1 MWEGNSIFVGAD
13 QMSDEYDVEL
23 TEEHIMLRDMVR
35 KFAANEIAPVVEN
48 DENDHRFQRELVSKM
63 AELGLFGCPV
73 PEEYG
78 GNGMGYLAHAIVT
91 EEIGRA
97 SGSLRVAFNMQ
108 TMGTA
113 MSILK
118 WGSEDLKKKYIP
130 ALMSAEILGCF
141 GITEP
146 DSGSDTASMATTAV
160 RDGNEYILN
169 GQKMWI
175 TWSPVADMSIIF
187 AMTDKKAK
195 HKGMSVFLMDMDTPG
210 VSTKAIKEKL
220 GIWAC
225 PTGEISMEDVRIPS
239 SNLLGEEGK
248 GFGYLMKELIS
259 TRLSAAAGA
268 VGTCQAALDEAIKYA
283 NERRQFGKSIGEFQM
298 VQEVIARM
306 VVETEAARAL
316 VWRCAIQKDKGL
328 VNNMRETV
336 VAKFYACRAA
346 DEVPNLAL
354 EVLSA
359 YGYSNEY
366 PIARI
371 LRDGKV
377 YKILEGASNIMKMI
391 IATDALGLKKANR

>member
-1 MWEGNSIFVGAD
+1 
-13 QMSDEYDVEL
+13 MSDQYDVEL
-23 TEEHIMLRDMVR
+23 TEDHVMLRDMVR
-35 KFAANEIAPVVEN
+35 KFADKEIAPVVER
-48 DENDHRFQRELVSKM
+48 DENEHRFQRELVTQM
-63 AELGLFGCPV
+63 AELNLFGCPV

-78 GNGMGYLAHAIVT
+78 GNGMGYLAHAIAT
-91 EEIGRA
+91 EEIGRV

-118 WGSEDLKKKYIP
+118 WGSEELKRKYIP

-146 DSGSDTASMATTAV
+146 DAGSDTASMTTTATK
-160 RDGNEYILN
+160 DGSEYVLN
-169 GQKMWI
+169 GRKMWI
-175 TWSPVADMSIIF
+175 TWCPVADMSVVF

-195 HKGMSVFLMDMDTPG
+195 HRGMSVFVMDMDAPG
-210 VSTKAIKEKL
+210 VSTKAIKDKL
-220 GIWAC
+220 GLWAC
-225 PTGEISMEDVRIPS
+225 PTGEIIMEDVRVPA
-239 SNLLGEEGK
+239 SNMLGQEGK
-248 GFGYLMKELIS
+248 GFGYLMQELIS

-268 VGTCQAALDEAIKYA
+268 VGTCQAALDESIKYA
-283 NERRQFGKSIGEFQM
+283 NERSQFGSRIAEFQM

-328 VNNMRETV
+328 VNNNRETV
-336 VAKFYACRAA
+336 LAKFYACRAA
-346 DEVPNLAL
+346 DEVPDLAL

-377 YKILEGASNIMKMI
+377 YKILEGATNIMKMI
-391 IATDALGLKKANR
+391 LATDALGIKKANR

>member
-1 MWEGNSIFVGAD
+1 
-13 QMSDEYDVEL
+13 MSDEYDVEL
-23 TEEHIMLRDMVR
+23 TEEHVMLRDMVR
-35 KFAANEIAPVVEN
+35 KFADNEIAPVVDK
-48 DENDHRFQRELVSKM
+48 DENEHRFQRELVEQM

-78 GNGMGYLAHAIVT
+78 GNNMGYLAHAIVT
-91 EEIGRA
+91 EEIGRV

-113 MSILK
+113 LSILK
-118 WGSEDLKKKYIP
+118 WGSEEIKKKYVP
-130 ALMSAEILGCF
+130 ELMSAKILGCF

-146 DSGSDTASMATTAV
+146 DAGSDTAAMSSTAV
-160 RDGNEYILN
+160 KDGDHYVLN
-169 GQKMWI
+169 GRKMWI
-175 TWSPVADMSIIF
+175 TWAPVADMAIIF
-187 AMTDKKAK
+187 AMTDKKAV
-195 HKGMSVFLMDMDTPG
+195 HKGMSAFVMDMHSPG
-210 VSTKAIKEKL
+210 VSTISIKEKL
-220 GIWAC
+220 GLWAC
-225 PTGEISMEDVRIPS
+225 PTGEVIMEDVRVPAG
-239 SNLLGEEGK
+239 NLLGQEGR
-248 GFGYLMKELIS
+248 GFGYLMQELIS

-268 VGTCQAALDEAIKYA
+268 VGTCQAAVNEAIKYA
-283 NERRQFGKSIGEFQM
+283 TERRQFGQSIAEFQM

-316 VWRCAIQKDKGL
+316 VWRCAIQKDRGI

-336 VAKFYACRAA
+336 IAKYYACRAA
-346 DEVPNLAL
+346 DEVPNLGL

-377 YKILEGASNIMKMI
+377 YKILEGATNIMKMI
-391 IATDALGLKKANR
+391 IANDALGLKKANR

>member
-1 MWEGNSIFVGAD
+1 
-13 QMSDEYDVEL
+13 MSDEYDVEL

-35 KFAANEIAPVVEN
+35 KFADNEIAPVADK
-48 DENDHRFQRELVSKM
+48 DENEHRFQRELVTKM
-63 AELGLFGCPV
+63 AELGLFGCPI

-78 GNGMGYLAHAIVT
+78 GNNMGYLAHAIVT
-91 EEIGRA
+91 EEIGRV
-97 SGSLRVAFNMQ
+97 SGSLRVGFNMQ

-113 MSILK
+113 LSILK
-118 WGSEDLKKKYIP
+118 WGSEELKQKYIP
-130 ALMSAEILGCF
+130 ELMSARMLGCF

-146 DSGSDTASMATTAV
+146 DAGSDTASMTSTAV
-160 RDGNEYILN
+160 RDGDHYILN
-169 GQKMWI
+169 GRKMWI
-175 TWSPVADMSIIF
+175 TWAPVADMGIMF
-187 AMTDKKAK
+187 AMTDKKSK
-195 HKGMSVFLMDMDTPG
+195 HKGMSAFVMDMHAPG
-210 VSTKAIKEKL
+210 VSTIAIKEKL

-225 PTGEISMEDVRIPS
+225 PTGEVIMEDVRVPADH
-239 SNLLGEEGK
+239 LLGEEGA
-248 GFGYLMKELIS
+248 GFGHLMKELIS

-268 VGTCQAALDEAIKYA
+268 VGACQAALDVAIKYA
-283 NERRQFGKSIGEFQM
+283 NERRQFGRPIAEFQM

-306 VVETEAARAL
+306 VAETEAARAL
-316 VWRCAIQKDKGL
+316 VWRCAIQKDRGL

-336 VAKFYACRAA
+336 LAKYYACRAA

-366 PIARI
+366 PIAKI

-377 YKILEGASNIMKMI
+377 YKILEGATNIMKMI

>member
-1 MWEGNSIFVGAD
+1 
-13 QMSDEYDVEL
+13 MSDEYDVEL
-23 TEEHIMLRDMVR
+23 TEDHIMLRDMVR
-35 KFAANEIAPVVEN
+35 KFADKEIAPVVEK
-48 DENDHRFQRELVSKM
+48 DENEHRFQRELVNQM
-63 AELGLFGCPV
+63 AELNLFGCPV

-78 GNGMGYLAHAIVT
+78 GNGMGYLAHAIAT
-91 EEIGRA
+91 EEIGRV

-108 TMGTA
+108 TMGTS

-118 WGSEDLKKKYIP
+118 WGSEELKRKYIP
-130 ALMSAEILGCF
+130 ELMSAKLLGCF

-146 DSGSDTASMATTAV
+146 DAGSDTVAMATTAV
-160 RDGNEYILN
+160 KDGNEYVLN
-169 GQKMWI
+169 GRKMWI
-175 TWSPVADMSIIF
+175 TWATVADMSIIF

-195 HKGMSVFLMDMDTPG
+195 HKGMSVFVMDMDSPG
-210 VSTKAIKEKL
+210 VSTIAIKEKL

-225 PTGEISMEDVRIPS
+225 PTGEIIMEDVRVPVE
-239 SNLLGEEGK
+239 NLLGEEGR
-248 GFGYLMKELIS
+248 GFGYLMQELVS

-268 VGTCQAALDEAIKYA
+268 VGTCQAALDESIKYA
-283 NERRQFGKSIGEFQM
+283 NERSQFGQRIAEFQM

-306 VVETEAARAL
+306 VAETEAARAL
-316 VWRCAIQKDKGL
+316 VWRCAIQKDRGL
-328 VNNMRETV
+328 TNNNRETV
-336 VAKFYACRAA
+336 LAKYYACRAA

-377 YKILEGASNIMKMI
+377 YKILEGATNIMKMI
-391 IATDALGLKKANR
+391 LATDALGLKKANR

>member
-1 MWEGNSIFVGAD
+1 
-13 QMSDEYDVEL
+13 MSDEYDVEL
-23 TEEHIMLRDMVR
+23 TEEHKMLRDMVR
-35 KFAANEIAPVVEN
+35 KFADNEIAPRADK
-48 DENDHRFQRELVSKM
+48 DENEHHFQRDLVEQM

-78 GNGMGYLAHAIVT
+78 GNGMGYLAHALVT

-113 MSILK
+113 LSILK
-118 WGSEDLKKKYIP
+118 WGSEEVKKKYIP
-130 ALMSAEILGCF
+130 QLMSAKMLGCF

-146 DSGSDTASMATTAV
+146 DAGSDTAAMSTTAV
-160 RDGNEYILN
+160 RDGEHYVLN
-169 GQKMWI
+169 GRKMWI
-175 TWSPVADMSIIF
+175 TWAPVAHMSVVF
-187 AMTDKKAK
+187 AMTDKKSK
-195 HKGMSVFLMDMDTPG
+195 HKGMSAFVMDMDSPG
-210 VSTKAIKEKL
+210 VSTIEIKDKL
-220 GIWAC
+220 GLWAC
-225 PTGEISMEDVRIPS
+225 PTGEIIMEDVKVPAG
-239 SNLLGEEGK
+239 NLLGEEGA

-268 VGTCQAALDEAIKYA
+268 VGTCQAALDVSIKYA
-283 NERRQFGKSIGEFQM
+283 NERNQFGRPIAEYQM

-306 VVETEAARAL
+306 VAETEAARAL
-316 VWRCAIQKDKGL
+316 VWRCAIQKDRGL

-336 VAKFYACRAA
+336 LAKYYACRAA
-346 DEVPNLAL
+346 DEVPNLGL

-377 YKILEGASNIMKMI
+377 YKILEGATNIMKMI
-391 IATDALGLKKANR
+391 IATDALGIKKANR

>member
-1 MWEGNSIFVGAD
+1 
-13 QMSDEYDVEL
+13 MSDEYDVEL

-35 KFAANEIAPVVEN
+35 KFATNEISPVVDQ
-48 DENDHRFQRELVSKM
+48 DENDHRFQRELVTKM
-63 AELGLFGCPV
+63 GELGLFGCPV

-118 WGSEDLKKKYIP
+118 WGSEELKKKYIP

-146 DSGSDTASMATTAV
+146 DAGSDTAAMASTAV
-160 RDGNEYILN
+160 RDGNEYVLN
-169 GQKMWI
+169 GRKMWI
-175 TWSPVADMSIIF
+175 TWCPVADMAVVF

-195 HKGMSVFLMDMDTPG
+195 HKGMSVFVMDMDSPG

-225 PTGEISMEDVRIPS
+225 PTGEIIMEDVRIPAT
-239 SNLLGEEGK
+239 NLLGEEGK

-268 VGTCQAALDEAIKYA
+268 VGSCQAALDEAIKYA
-283 NERRQFGKSIGEFQM
+283 NERKQFGKPIAEFQM

-306 VVETEAARAL
+306 VAETEAARAL

-336 VAKFYACRAA
+336 LAKYYACRAA

-377 YKILEGASNIMKMI
+377 YKILEGATNIMKMI

>member
-1 MWEGNSIFVGAD
+1 
-13 QMSDEYDVEL
+13 MSDQYDVEL
-23 TEEHIMLRDMVR
+23 TEDHIMLRDMVR
-35 KFAANEIAPVVEN
+35 KFADKEIAPVVER
-48 DENDHRFQRELVSKM
+48 DENDHRFQRELVTQM
-63 AELGLFGCPV
+63 AELNLFGCPV

-78 GNGMGYLAHAIVT
+78 GNGMGYLAHAIAT
-91 EEIGRA
+91 EEIGRV

-118 WGSEDLKKKYIP
+118 WGSEELKRKYIP

-146 DSGSDTASMATTAV
+146 DAGSDTASMTTTAT
-160 RDGNEYILN
+160 RDGSEYVLN
-169 GQKMWI
+169 GRKMWI
-175 TWSPVADMSIIF
+175 TWCPVADMSVVF

-195 HKGMSVFLMDMDTPG
+195 HRGMSVFVMDMDAPG
-210 VSTKAIKEKL
+210 VSTKAIKDKL
-220 GIWAC
+220 GLWAC
-225 PTGEISMEDVRIPS
+225 PTGEIIMEDVRVPA
-239 SNLLGEEGK
+239 SNMLGQEGK
-248 GFGYLMKELIS
+248 GFGYLMQELIS

-268 VGTCQAALDEAIKYA
+268 VGTCQAALDESIKYA
-283 NERRQFGKSIGEFQM
+283 NERSQFGSRIAEFQM

-328 VNNMRETV
+328 INNNRETV
-336 VAKFYACRAA
+336 LAKFYACRAA

-377 YKILEGASNIMKMI
+377 YKILEGATNIMKMI
-391 IATDALGLKKANR
+391 LATDALGIKKANR

>member
-1 MWEGNSIFVGAD
+1 
-13 QMSDEYDVEL
+13 MSEYDVEL

-35 KFAANEIAPVVEN
+35 KFAVNEIAPRVEE
-48 DENDHRFQRELVSKM
+48 DENNHKFQRDLVNKM

-78 GNGMGYLAHAIVT
+78 GNAMGYLAHAIVT

-113 MSILK
+113 LSVLK
-118 WGSEDLKKKYIP
+118 WGSDELKNKYVP
-130 ALMSAEILGCF
+130 ALVSAEILGCF

-160 RDGNEYILN
+160 KDGNEYVLN
-169 GQKMWI
+169 GRKMWI
-175 TWSPVADMSIIF
+175 TWAPVADMSVIF

-195 HKGMSVFLMDMDTPG
+195 HKGMSAFVMDMDTKG
-210 VSTKAIKEKL
+210 VTTETIKEKL
-220 GIWAC
+220 GLWAC
-225 PTGEISMEDVRIPS
+225 PTGEIIMEDVRVPA
-239 SNLLGEEGK
+239 NYLLGEEGK
-248 GFGYLMKELIS
+248 GFGYLMQELIS

-268 VGTCQAALDEAIKYA
+268 VGSCQAALDESIKYA
-283 NERRQFGKSIGEFQM
+283 NERNQFGKPVAQFQM

-306 VVETEAARAL
+306 VAETEAARAL

-328 VNNMRETV
+328 LNNMRETV
-336 VAKFYACRAA
+336 LAKYYASKAA
-346 DEVPNLAL
+346 DEVPNLGL
-354 EVLSA
+354 EILSA

-377 YKILEGASNIMKMI
+377 YKILEGATNIMKMI
-391 IATDALGLKKANR
+391 LATDALGIKKANR

>member
-1 MWEGNSIFVGAD
+1 
-13 QMSDEYDVEL
+13 MSDEYDVEL

-48 DENDHRFQRELVSKM
+48 DENEHRFQRELVSKM

-316 VWRCAIQKDKGL
+316 VWRCAIQKDRGL

-346 DEVPNLAL
+346 DEVPNLAF

>member
-1 MWEGNSIFVGAD
+1 
-13 QMSDEYDVEL
+13 MSDQYDIEL

-35 KFAANEIAPVVEN
+35 KFAVNEIGPRVEE
-48 DENDHRFQRELVSKM
+48 DENNHRFQRDLVNQM

-78 GNGMGYLAHAIVT
+78 GNAMGYLAHAIVT

-113 MSILK
+113 LSILK
-118 WGSEDLKKKYIP
+118 WGSDELKNRYVP
-130 ALMSAEILGCF
+130 ELVSAKILGCF

-146 DSGSDTASMATTAV
+146 DAGSDTASMSTTAV
-160 RDGNEYILN
+160 KDGDQYVLN
-169 GQKMWI
+169 GRKMWI
-175 TWSPVADMSIIF
+175 TWAPVADMAIIF

-195 HKGMSVFLMDMDTPG
+195 HKGMSAFVMDMDTKG
-210 VSTKAIKEKL
+210 VTTETIKEKL
-220 GIWAC
+220 GLWAC
-225 PTGEISMEDVRIPS
+225 PTGEVIMEDVRIPAE
-239 SNLLGEEGK
+239 NLLGQEGK
-248 GFGYLMKELIS
+248 GFGYLMQELIS

-268 VGTCQAALDEAIKYA
+268 VGSCQAALDESIRYA
-283 NERRQFGKSIGEFQM
+283 NERTQFGRPVAQFQM

-306 VVETEAARAL
+306 VAETEAARAL
-316 VWRCAIQKDKGL
+316 VWRCAMQKDRGMA
-328 VNNMRETV
+328 NNMRETV
-336 VAKFYACRAA
+336 LAKYYASKAA
-346 DEVPNLAL
+346 DEVPNMGL
-354 EVLSA
+354 EILSA

-377 YKILEGASNIMKMI
+377 YKILEGATNIMKMI
-391 IATDALGLKKANR
+391 LATDALGIKKANR

>member
-1 MWEGNSIFVGAD
+1 
-13 QMSDEYDVEL
+13 MSDEYDVEL
-23 TEEHIMLRDMVR
+23 SEDHIMLRDMVR

-48 DENDHRFQRELVSKM
+48 DENEHRFQRELVNQM

-91 EEIGRA
+91 EEIGRV

-118 WGSEDLKKKYIP
+118 WGSEELKKKYIP
-130 ALMSAEILGCF
+130 ELMSAKLLGCF

-146 DSGSDTASMATTAV
+146 DAGSDTAAMSTTAV
-160 RDGNEYILN
+160 KDGDHYILN
-169 GQKMWI
+169 GRKMWI
-175 TWSPVADMSIIF
+175 TWSTVADMSVIF

-195 HKGMSVFLMDMDTPG
+195 HKGMSVFVMDMDSPG

-225 PTGEISMEDVRIPS
+225 PTGEVIMEDVKIPAK
-239 SNLLGEEGK
+239 NLLGQEGS

-268 VGTCQAALDEAIKYA
+268 VGCCQSALDEAIKYA
-283 NERRQFGKSIGEFQM
+283 TERSQFGKPIAEFQM

-306 VVETEAARAL
+306 VAETEAARAL
-316 VWRCAIQKDKGL
+316 VWRCAIQKDRGL

-336 VAKFYACRAA
+336 LAKYYACKAA

-377 YKILEGASNIMKMI
+377 YKILEGATNIMKMI
-391 IATDALGLKKANR
+391 LATDALGIKKANR

>member
-13 QMSDEYDVEL
+13 PMSDEYDVEL

-48 DENDHRFQRELVSKM
+48 DENEHRFQRELVSKM

-316 VWRCAIQKDKGL
+316 VWRCAIQKDRGL

>member
-1 MWEGNSIFVGAD
+1 
-13 QMSDEYDVEL
+13 MSDEYDVEL
-23 TEEHIMLRDMVR
+23 TEDHIMLRDMVR
-35 KFAANEIAPVVEN
+35 KFADKEIAPVVDK
-48 DENDHRFQRELVSKM
+48 DENEHRFQRELVNQM
-63 AELGLFGCPV
+63 AELNLFGCPV

-78 GNGMGYLAHAIVT
+78 GNGMGYLAHAIAT
-91 EEIGRA
+91 EEIGRV

-108 TMGTA
+108 TMGTS

-118 WGSEDLKKKYIP
+118 WGSEELKRKYIP
-130 ALMSAEILGCF
+130 ELMSAKLLGCF

-146 DSGSDTASMATTAV
+146 DAGSDTAAMSTTAV
-160 RDGNEYILN
+160 RDGNEYVLN
-169 GQKMWI
+169 GRKMWI
-175 TWSPVADMSIIF
+175 TWAPVADMSIIF

-195 HKGMSVFLMDMDTPG
+195 HRGMSVFVMDMDSKG
-210 VSTKAIKEKL
+210 VSTISIKEKL

-225 PTGEISMEDVRIPS
+225 PTGEIVMEDVRVPVA
-239 SNLLGEEGK
+239 NLLGEEGR
-248 GFGYLMKELIS
+248 GFGYLMQELVS

-268 VGTCQAALDEAIKYA
+268 VGTCQAALDESIKYA
-283 NERRQFGKSIGEFQM
+283 NERSQFGQPIAEFQM

-306 VVETEAARAL
+306 VAETEAARAL

-328 VNNMRETV
+328 VANNRETV
-336 VAKFYACRAA
+336 LAKYYACKAA

-377 YKILEGASNIMKMI
+377 YKILEGATNIMKMI
-391 IATDALGLKKANR
+391 LATDALGLKKANR

>member
-1 MWEGNSIFVGAD
+1 
-13 QMSDEYDVEL
+13 MSDEYDVEL
-23 TEEHIMLRDMVR
+23 TEEHRMLRETVR
-35 KFAANEIAPVVEN
+35 KFADNEIAPRADK
-48 DENDHRFQRELVSKM
+48 DENEHRFQRDLVEQM

-73 PEEYG
+73 PEQYG
-78 GNGMGYLAHAIVT
+78 GNEMGYLAHAIVT

-113 MSILK
+113 LSVLK
-118 WGSEDLKKKYIP
+118 WGQEEVKQKYIP
-130 ALMSAEILGCF
+130 ALMSAKMLGCF

-146 DSGSDTASMATTAV
+146 DAGSDTAAMSTTAV
-160 RDGNEYILN
+160 RDGNHYVLN
-169 GQKMWI
+169 GRKMWI
-175 TWSPVADMSIIF
+175 TWAPVADMAIIF
-187 AMTDKKAK
+187 AMTDKKSK
-195 HKGMSVFLMDMDTPG
+195 HKGMSAFVMDMDSPG
-210 VSTKAIKEKL
+210 VSTIEIKDKL
-220 GIWAC
+220 GLWAC
-225 PTGEISMEDVRIPS
+225 PTGEIIMEDVRVPAG
-239 SNLLGEEGK
+239 NLLGEEGA

-268 VGTCQAALDEAIKYA
+268 VGTCQAALDVSIKYA
-283 NERRQFGKSIGEFQM
+283 NERNQFGRPIADFQM

-306 VVETEAARAL
+306 VAETEAARAL
-316 VWRCAIQKDKGL
+316 VWRCAIQKDRGL

-336 VAKFYACRAA
+336 LAKYYACRAA
-346 DEVPNLAL
+346 DEVPNLGL

-377 YKILEGASNIMKMI
+377 YKILEGATNIMKMI
-391 IATDALGLKKANR
+391 IAADALGIKKANR

>member
-1 MWEGNSIFVGAD
+1 
-13 QMSDEYDVEL
+13 MSDEYDVEL

-35 KFAANEIAPVVEN
+35 KFATNEISPVVDQ
-48 DENDHRFQRELVSKM
+48 DENDHRFQRELVTKM
-63 AELGLFGCPV
+63 GELGLFGCPV

-118 WGSEDLKKKYIP
+118 WGSEELKKKYIP

-146 DSGSDTASMATTAV
+146 DAGSDTAAMASTAV
-160 RDGNEYILN
+160 RDGNEYVLN
-169 GQKMWI
+169 GRKMWI
-175 TWSPVADMSIIF
+175 TWCPVADMAVVF

-195 HKGMSVFLMDMDTPG
+195 HKGMSVFVMDMDSPG

-225 PTGEISMEDVRIPS
+225 PTGEIIMEDVRIPAA
-239 SNLLGEEGK
+239 NLLGEEGK

-268 VGTCQAALDEAIKYA
+268 VGSCQAALDEAIKYA
-283 NERRQFGKSIGEFQM
+283 NERKQFGKPIAEFQM

-306 VVETEAARAL
+306 VAETEAARAL

-336 VAKFYACRAA
+336 LAKYYACRAA

-377 YKILEGASNIMKMI
+377 YKILEGATNIMKMI

>member
-1 MWEGNSIFVGAD
+1 
-13 QMSDEYDVEL
+13 MSDEYDVEL

-35 KFAANEIAPVVEN
+35 KFATNKISPVVDQ
-48 DENDHRFQRELVSKM
+48 DENDHRFQRELVTKM
-63 AELGLFGCPV
+63 GELGLFGCPV

-118 WGSEDLKKKYIP
+118 WGSEELKRKYIP

-146 DSGSDTASMATTAV
+146 DAGSDTAAMASTAV
-160 RDGNEYILN
+160 RDGNEYVLN
-169 GQKMWI
+169 GRKMWI
-175 TWSPVADMSIIF
+175 TWCPVADMSVIF

-195 HKGMSVFLMDMDTPG
+195 HNGMSVFVMDMDSPG
-210 VSTKAIKEKL
+210 VSTKAIKSKL

-225 PTGEISMEDVRIPS
+225 PTGEIIMEDVRIPAT
-239 SNLLGEEGK
+239 NLLGDEGR

-268 VGTCQAALDEAIKYA
+268 VGSCQAALDEAIKYA
-283 NERRQFGKSIGEFQM
+283 NERKQFGKSIAEFQM

-306 VVETEAARAL
+306 VAETEAARAL

-336 VAKFYACRAA
+336 LAKYYACRAA

-377 YKILEGASNIMKMI
+377 YKILEGATNIMKMI